1 MLELAA
7 FYAVRGIRPE
17 EIRRMSYAD
26 RMVLRAGRARWYEDM
41 VNIVAAGI
49 CRAYVPEEGQS
60 DGEK

>member
-26 RMVLRAGRARWYEDM
+26 RMVLRAGRARGYEDM

-49 CRAYVPEEGQS
+49 CRAYAPEEG
-60 DGEK
+60 